1 MFFFKGRFSL
11 HSSDCSTTYYVA
23 QTGLEFRDL
32 PASGIKGCIIMHN
45 LHPLFSQ
52 CFKSHLPLL
61 EAPSL
66 VPDSNFLLEM
76 DNGNKSHRPIAPK
89 KVFQRW
95 RGTGQVVL
103 SCRSHL
109 STRGPQ
115 SPVLREASVTTAL
128 DKVHTPLTG
137 HQAQPQ
143 ALHSG
148 WPTCLPEPGRPPG
161 LGHCTYLGL
170 PGSPRR
176 LRWPDDLGS
185 RKQSELLPVRHLQ
198 QQQCPARYR

>member
-137 HQAQPQ
+137 HQASP
-143 ALHSG
+143 G
-148 WPTCLPEPGRPPG
+148 PTPGSTLRLANLSPRARKTTWAWS
-161 LGHCTYLGL
+161 LYL
-170 PGSPRR
+170 PGA
-176 LRWPDDLGS
+176 S
-185 RKQSELLPVRHLQ
+185 RKSQEAEV
-198 QQQCPARYR
+198 AR